1 MRALGL
7 ACAPTTMSRFHSPE
21 PFNTEGWRH
30 RSFCVVFGHD
40 TLAGRVFDVAL
51 IFVILSSVAVALMDT
66 IVPLHERW
74 GRFFLALEWS
84 FTLLFTAEYVFRLA
98 IVRERMRYARSFYGV
113 IDLLAVLPT
122 YLSLLF
128 PGAQY
133 LAVLRVLRI
142 LRIFEVLH
150 LRRYT
155 RESSVLLDSLHNS
168 WRKILVFLLA
178 MLAIITVFGAVI
190 YLVEEP
196 ENGFTSIP
204 QSMYWALVSVTTVGY
219 GDISPAT
226 PAGKLVAS
234 VLILLG
240 YGIIAVPT
248 GIYTA
253 ELATSLRHR
262 LDGRRCQQCDLA
274 GHESDARHCRHC
286 GAALPAGD

>member
-1 MRALGL
+1 
-7 ACAPTTMSRFHSPE
+7 MSRFHSPE

-40 TLAGRVFDVAL
+40 TFAGRVFDVAL
-51 IFVILSSVAVALMDT
+51 IVVILTSVAVALMDT
-66 IVPLHERW
+66 IDALHVRW
-74 GRFFLALEWS
+74 GQIFFAMEWA
-84 FTLLFTAEYVFRLA
+84 FTLLFTAEYVFRMA

-196 ENGFTSIP
+196 QNGFTSIP

-253 ELATSLRHR
+253 ELATTLRRR
-262 LDGRRCQQCDLA
+262 LDGRRCAQCERV
-274 GHESDARHCRHC
+274 GHEDDARHCRHC
-286 GAALPAGD
+286 GAELPPRD

>member
-1 MRALGL
+1 M
-7 ACAPTTMSRFHSPE
+7 TRFHSPE
-21 PFNTEGWRH
+21 PHNTDGWRH
-30 RSFCVVFGHD
+30 RSFRVVFGHD
-40 TLAGRVFDVAL
+40 TFAGAAFDVAL
-51 IFVILSSVAVALMDT
+51 IIVILASVFVALIDT
-66 IVPLHERW
+66 IDSVHVQW
-74 GRFFLALEWS
+74 GGVLYAIEWG
-84 FTLLFTAEYVFRLA
+84 FTLAFTAEYCFRLA

-190 YLVEEP
+190 YLIEGP

-204 QSMYWALVSVTTVGY
+204 IAMYWALVSVTTVGY
-219 GDISPAT
+219 GDIAPVTAL
-226 PAGKLVAS
+226 GKLVAS
-234 VLILLG
+234 ALILLG

-253 ELATSLRHR
+253 ELARSLRQTRDRRSCGGCGLKGH
-262 LDGRRCQQCDLA
+262 DEDAAHCRRCGKDLHA
-274 GHESDARHCRHC
+274 EA
-286 GAALPAGD
+286 